1 MQTHRSRQG
10 LFPPAVQTGGASPAA
25 SQDAVSSLCLSS
37 SLSSAVASPVSP
49 TFENASGDSFSS
61 LGFSGPLSPLHSP
74 AEEETTA
81 ALPAVAVREES
92 CFSEEAKKFSE
103 RREST
108 RVQEQQQEQRDTR
121 AEETTGDREGEGD
134 VVVQERET
142 EHLSEAEV
150 HPFPRNSSDTA
161 LFLSSSLDSEKTG
174 DSSASPRE
182 ALLRRLQGHLRFLSS
197 FSTTQQLP
205 PCSALWNAKTKHA
218 ERRTSSTTRMNS
230 SERTS
235 KDSSKLQTRQSTP
248 EYAQT
253 KKTHLRQPSARST
266 TSRHPSL
273 PSSHPSSSSLPSSH
287 PSSSSRQSTSLPSS
301 RRSRPSSV
309 KRSPGG
315 QSTLRDRGSAAC
327 PPQRS
332 VKASSLR
339 CPCISPRRRLQM
351 SAASKK
357 LRGEEEWR
365 REAGTERNM
374 EETKRDTGER
384 KPLTGREEGRE
395 GQDVREG
402 KNGTERGESGVD
414 TALKGLAE
422 KEEANKVGGTKS
434 SVLDELESEIE
445 KGVFKADLVIAATT
459 EEQGEEGAEQKDGCF
474 KDTEEARAQSS
485 TASSLARQQKKTQPA
500 QRREEER
507 EREGEKEREGR
518 AAASTGKGRWSVSGG
533 GMDGPREATKLT
545 MEQEKNAK
553 LLEDLCVKFTAHK
566 LLQMRRSRAVAFSRE
581 GSEGENRPADLLSRA
596 ARTSRGDMRSTTNEE
611 KERGDKENGTSGVT
625 EEAQEDEEVKGRF
638 TETCSSIRLHPSST
652 SQQPRKTRG
661 SVACSLSSSRSCSLS
676 RSVRSAGSF
685 SDQQTELPTL
695 LSRICGPSLKK
706 ADAARKAN
714 TKTGQSAKRY
724 EEESAQ
730 TAEERLPGQG
740 VGTICPSSVRSTK
753 RIDETPFSA
762 SPTSRVSLPASEKSD
777 CRLPSSPY
785 SPEKRPLSSR
795 SRRRHVILLTP
806 LPSSSPLASPF
817 LSASTSSSAFPSSS
831 SSAFPSSSSSS
842 AFPSS
847 SSSAL
852 PSSSS
857 SAFPSSSSAF
867 PSSSSSAFPS
877 SSSSAFPSSSSSAF
891 PSSSS
896 SAFPSSSSS
905 AFPSST
911 RRATR
916 RECTDARRS
925 FRRGEGE
932 ADFEKMRE
940 TSAARRERREDGA
953 RLTDLRGKEGAFT
966 ASQDKNRTRKSR
978 EPSANAGLCSSWM
991 HSSFSRFF

>member
-142 EHLSEAEV
+142 EHLSEAEY
-150 HPFPRNSSDTA
+150 HTA
-161 LFLSSSLDSEKTG
+161 VASLLGALECEDETCRASHIFHDAHELERENIERLIQIANKTI
-174 DSSASPRE
+174 
-182 ALLRRLQGHLRFLSS
+182 
-197 FSTTQQLP
+197 
-205 PCSALWNAKTKHA
+205 NA
-218 ERRTSSTTRMNS
+218 R
-230 SERTS
+230 
-235 KDSSKLQTRQSTP
+235 
-248 EYAQT
+248 
-253 KKTHLRQPSARST
+253 
-266 TSRHPSL
+266 
-273 PSSHPSSSSLPSSH
+273 
-287 PSSSSRQSTSLPSS
+287 STSLPSS

-351 SAASKK
+351 SAASEK

-459 EEQGEEGAEQKDGCF
+459 EEQGEEGAEEKDGCF

-507 EREGEKEREGR
+507 EKEGEKEREGR

-533 GMDGPREATKLT
+533 GMDSPREATKLT

-661 SVACSLSSSRSCSLS
+661 SVACSLSSSRSCPLS

-831 SSAFPSSSSSS
+831 SS
-842 AFPSS
+842 
-847 SSSAL
+847 
-852 PSSSS
+852 
-857 SAFPSSSSAF
+857 SAF